1 MYIHRI
7 SIYVCVYIYIYIF
20 HSRDAPRKKLPVPFS
35 IVEKFAR
42 AGQIC
47 FVVPRTPDVAPRR
60 LEYAPTVTLA
70 ECILVEEV
78 ERHHSFFSL
87 RCRSIVVV
95 M

>member
-1 MYIHRI
+1 M
-7 SIYVCVYIYIYIF
+7 
-20 HSRDAPRKKLPVPFS
+20 KKTSSSFF
-35 IVEKFAR
+35 IVEKFVR

-70 ECILVEEV
+70 ECILVKEV

-87 RCRSIVVV
+87 RCRSINVV

>member
-1 MYIHRI
+1 MYGFW
-7 SIYVCVYIYIYIF
+7 YIYIYIY
-20 HSRDAPRKKLPVPFS
+20 HSRDAPRKKLPVPFKIS
-35 IVEKFAR
+35 IVEKFVR

-47 FVVPRTPDVAPRR
+47 FVVPRTPGVAPRR